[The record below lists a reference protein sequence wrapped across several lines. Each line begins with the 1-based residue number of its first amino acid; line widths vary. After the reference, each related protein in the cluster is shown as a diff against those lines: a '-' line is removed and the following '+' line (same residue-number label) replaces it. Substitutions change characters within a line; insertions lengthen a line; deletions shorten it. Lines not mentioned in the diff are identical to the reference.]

1 VFPRLFMTI
10 PTVETE
16 GEFGSN
22 STIFKVAPKWESAV
36 LQQFGQ
42 QGRGESG
49 GAKKNHQD
57 S

>member
-1 VFPRLFMTI
+1 MFPRLFMTI